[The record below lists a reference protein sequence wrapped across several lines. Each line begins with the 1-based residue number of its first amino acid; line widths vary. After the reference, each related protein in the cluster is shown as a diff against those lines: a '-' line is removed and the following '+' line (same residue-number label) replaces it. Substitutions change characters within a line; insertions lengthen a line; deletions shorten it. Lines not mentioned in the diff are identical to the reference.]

1 MRPIVV
7 IAPESDSY
15 QMVQRIAAEL
25 GIQKN
30 IRLHLTGLSRS
41 LSAARQAEAEGAH
54 VIVVRGWSANQI
66 VEAGIKT
73 PVVFLPISMQD
84 IVHVLTQA
92 QSKAQSDNPRIGF
105 IVYPQLQT
113 ELAAISS
120 LLQVDLRIYPS
131 GSNPE
136 DMRRTVEQAA
146 NDGVDIIIGGET
158 SLGFAKTMG
167 IRGQLLICGETS
179 IRQALLEANRIVY
192 SRELE
197 QTQSLKFK
205 TVVEHSRDGIVSLDA
220 SGRVMLINPVARR
233 MLRLKNDITHHLF
246 KNIVDLPHM
255 SCCLLLGKSIV
266 DEMAEVEGHKL
277 LFSAIPIH
285 MGSVVHGAVI
295 TFQEP
300 RAIAAKESKIRDDA
314 VHAEMV
320 AQHVFSD
327 ILGDSQSIKN
337 VIMRAQKFAQSH
349 QPVLI
354 QGETGTGKELFAQAI
369 HNASPRRGE
378 PFVAINCGALP
389 QSLLESEL
397 FGYEE
402 GAFTGASRKGKPG
415 LFELA
420 HKGTLFL
427 DEVAELDL
435 RAQRRLLRV
444 LETQKVLRIS
454 GTRNICIDV
463 RIIAATNANLWD
475 KVQRNLFRSDLF
487 YRLSVLLLTLPA
499 LRDRCDDVMILARY
513 FLEHADENALS
524 SNEFTPDAVDM
535 LRNYTWPGNVRELR
549 YFIHRLCVTAPPV
562 LDAETVQAE
571 LLPFQSSPAKRR
583 PVISSPP
590 SLEHQGRR
598 DEKETILKA
607 LESCNGHQGN
617 AAKLLQ
623 ISRSTF
629 YRKMRKHGF

>member
-15 QMVQRIAAEL
+15 QMVQRVAAEL
-25 GIQKN
+25 GIQKS

-41 LSAARQAEAEGAH
+41 LSTARQAEIDGAH

-66 VEAGIKT
+66 VEAGVKT

-84 IVHVLTQA
+84 LVYVLQQA
-92 QSKAQSDNPRIGF
+92 QIKAHTENPRIGF
-105 IVYPQLQT
+105 IVYPQLQN
-113 ELAAISS
+113 ELAAISA

-131 GSNPE
+131 SSNPE
-136 DMRRTVEQAA
+136 EMRRTVEQAV

-158 SLGFAKTMG
+158 SLGFAETMG

-192 SRELE
+192 SRALE

-233 MLRLKNDITHHLF
+233 MFRLKNDITQHSF
-246 KNIVDLPHM
+246 KDILDLPNL
-255 SCCLLLGKSIV
+255 SRCLLLGKSIV
-266 DEMAEVEGHKL
+266 DEMAEFEGRRL

-300 RAIAAKESKIRDDA
+300 HAIAAKESKIRDDA
-314 VHAEMV
+314 VHSEMV
-320 AQHVFSD
+320 AHHVFDD
-327 ILGDSQSIKN
+327 ILGASLSVKSVVQ
-337 VIMRAQKFAQSH
+337 RAQKFAHSH

-427 DEVAELDL
+427 DEVGELDL

-454 GTRNICIDV
+454 GTRNICVNV
-463 RIIAATNANLWD
+463 RIVAATNANLWD
-475 KVQRNLFRSDLF
+475 KVQRNLFRADLF

-499 LRDRCDDVMILARY
+499 LRDRREDIMLLAHH
-513 FLEHADENALS
+513 FLDHADENSLS
-524 SNEFTPDAVDM
+524 SSEFTADAVDM
-535 LRNYTWPGNVRELR
+535 LRNYAWPGNVRELR
-549 YFIHRLCVTAPPV
+549 YFIHRLCITAPSV
-562 LDAETVQAE
+562 LNAEAVQTE
-571 LLPFQSSPAKRR
+571 LLPFQSLPVKRR
-583 PVISSPP
+583 PSLP
-590 SLEHQGRR
+590 SLEHQGKS
-598 DEKETILKA
+598 DEKESILLA
-607 LESCNGHQGN
+607 LGSCNGHQGN

-623 ISRSTF
+623 ISRSTL
-629 YRKMRKHGF
+629 YRKMRKHGL